1 MIPDD
6 LTAVEAEAL
15 YALLDDLTSYRQTDG
30 RGRSEE
36 ATYVRDYC
44 ETERER
50 VKVEIRRRG
59 LPGTRANDT
68 RIYGPGQAAWQ
79 RAGTAW
85 A

>member
-15 YALLDDLTSYRQTDG
+15 YTLLDDLAEYRRTDG

-36 ATYVRDYC
+36 STYVRGYC
-44 ETERER
+44 DEERAR

-59 LPGTRANDT
+59 LPGTKPGDT
-68 RIYGPGQAAWQ
+68 RVYGPGQAAWQ
-79 RAGTAW
+79 RAGTW